1 MCLLAALG
9 ALAKSRS
16 AYKNATSGPSPQP
29 TNPSGHSRRGR
40 RYQSDVEKYGYE
52 IAERNYQ
59 RRAAA
64 AAAEETSEMKTTF
77 STFRSYEDKLV
88 LLEFGL

>member
-9 ALAKSRS
+9 ALVKSRS
-16 AYKNATSGPSPQP
+16 AYKDATSGPSPQP

-52 IAERNYQ
+52 VAERNYQ

-64 AAAEETSEMKTTF
+64 AA
-77 STFRSYEDKLV
+77 RQ
-88 LLEFGL
+88 